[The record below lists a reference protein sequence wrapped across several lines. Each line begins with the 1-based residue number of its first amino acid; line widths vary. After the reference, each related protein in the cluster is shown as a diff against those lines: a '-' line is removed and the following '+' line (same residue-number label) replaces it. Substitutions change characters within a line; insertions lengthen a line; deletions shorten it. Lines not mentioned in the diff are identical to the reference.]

1 MFTMITEIKLGT
13 QIGSEF
19 GCVLIKKNADIS
31 FLLDVKNKAK
41 CENTIN
47 VRLKSCRH
55 VNLEHLQ
62 LLIVVN

>member
-19 GCVLIKKNADIS
+19 GCVPIKKNADIS

-47 VRLKSCRH
+47 VRL
-55 VNLEHLQ
+55 ELQ
-62 LLIVVN
+62 TC